1 MEDDTDNNL
10 PNPTPPAQDE
20 EESQCLV
27 CQVEAARNNR
37 LHQLPRELLYMI
49 VDYLPKS
56 KDISNLREALLE
68 PIEHET
74 EDVLGKLD
82 ALALRIELMNRA
94 LDRLEEF
101 RRRFERLEGFVPAME
116 IERSSGRW
124 SR

>member
-20 EESQCLV
+20 EESQCL
-27 CQVEAARNNR
+27 
-37 LHQLPRELLYMI
+37 LPRELLYMI